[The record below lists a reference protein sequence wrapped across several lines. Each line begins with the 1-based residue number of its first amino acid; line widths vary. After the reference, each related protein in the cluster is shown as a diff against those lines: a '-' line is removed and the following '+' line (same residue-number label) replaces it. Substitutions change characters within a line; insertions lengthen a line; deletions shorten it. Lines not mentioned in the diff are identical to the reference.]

1 MQKPTTSSNDDFSF
15 DFGGSE
21 EFFPLDLSGND
32 KDVKPKGVK
41 GYFKNVAKSVAH
53 LGGKVAKDLY
63 PEAFNFKDQFFEGS
77 TDGEK
82 VNINAT
88 LRNIK
93 SEVKK
98 YGKVGV
104 DVLKEVKSDVKRGLL
119 TGDFTEDPN
128 AGLDAFFGSDG
139 DMGFDFGSGFDDS
152 DFGST
157 ESDIKDSSG
166 STKKSKL
173 STQEAVVRSN
183 YASAKANLSIGQKQV
198 EATLGAAQS
207 QIRHENLLFSQ
218 QMDIFQEQHRQKMA
232 VMRNI
237 AINLTKVVKQNNLSN
252 RAQMEFSA
260 KSLAFSQDLAAMV
273 KEIRS
278 AQWKLVTPK
287 KIEGVQQT
295 EFQKLMN
302 GGFNLKYMKQ
312 AGNNLVR
319 SGGLGMLLDMK
330 EQLDMAMGMGDM
342 MGGPGA
348 MVKMMLGDTIRQSAL
363 NRILSGNT
371 KNKLADFNLKMEGLP
386 GAINRKLGDL
396 ANMDPS
402 RMEDWFDKSGF
413 GKVISK
419 LPGGGK
425 LANLIKNQGFDFI
438 KDKANLIH
446 KEDST
451 VSATGRYRMGDP
463 NAVHPFDNK
472 AHKALTEVIPGFLSK
487 IEAGINHHDELYF
500 DYGTDTEAEGFRTK
514 KSMVLRYKEDQQA
527 AYENLE
533 GVREVRDLVNTH
545 SKKNGIDLSNEDADI
560 IIKNILKSGT
570 TLGELRKSA
579 ESGNVSRL
587 LDGLP
592 VTEDEKEKYAKTI
605 ASALKDLDD
614 PDKRT
619 GDENKFVKFTQSM
632 DKYQAALSGANLA
645 NEDRF
650 SLYGSSAAFA
660 EAVGNDQVDRD
671 IKNNKAKLKK
681 IQEKFKTETNPRK
694 KENYKRQIENLTQ
707 VIRDLERSKAGRV
720 GMVNS
725 NISNFSI
732 NTEGH
737 EGLEDY
743 AIKDLD
749 DDSTHGFVK
758 NIYNLLLE
766 GIDVYTHAGESEE
779 HKKQI
784 ASRKSSLRNNFSK
797 GVTEAKV
804 TANEAAGYEEFD
816 IETYYNDLNEPD
828 ESSRTSDEYYART
841 NKMRLYQKTGEDYI
855 PIPDSAPLDRNQT
868 YYYKRADM
876 NAIMSVKRRQET
888 KRNNVMNDPSRG
900 FFGKVT
906 SKIKKIPV
914 LNKIVPDLSK
924 LGGGF
929 DSVVNTITGAAS
941 AAVGSTF
948 YGEEYANGN
957 EDLNKI
963 KTKATEAKNFAK
975 DKYDEAKAKA
985 SEIKTK
991 VTESKIYNDVKDQ
1004 GVKAKD
1010 FIKKKSKTVFDSR
1023 IAGIKIG
1030 KMTVAQHIESIQ
1042 SKELIVKL
1050 EKANGTRAKI
1060 AVLREFGT
1068 EKTRGLAEAL
1078 ENELKKPGREIL
1090 DDAKSGLTKGAILA
1104 GTTITGAESAAFTG
1118 GKSIFDKVK
1127 SKIIGQRSSDV
1138 VSDEL
1143 MSEKMSTS
1151 YNAKKEDK
1159 KDKVRGDSA
1168 EEQKEMAKE
1177 REQEKREVERNEF
1190 LGTIAA
1196 FFKKADKEGLD
1207 LSRKTLEEQ
1216 KDNFTEAAANGSAE
1230 STGFFGK
1237 LLGPILEKIPG
1248 GEKITSALKFTA
1260 GGGATAIAKKGLG
1273 KVGKNLLK
1281 GDVRGAKNTMKATGK
1296 VLKKGFKLP
1305 KLPKLPGFGKSASKA
1320 AASVAKGGA
1329 KVTKGGKMLGLVK
1342 KVVKAPGNALKGYSN
1357 AMKGGTK
1364 ALATA
1369 TQGITKA
1376 GGVISGALKKLL
1388 TAGPIGKKLSQ
1399 SGAGKLIGWITK
1411 GIAKAG
1417 AKVATKVTSFVA
1429 SASSVVGLA
1438 IPISLAVKDFI
1449 SGMKNCK
1456 DILKVGKGI
1465 EVKFGMRLACGLAQA
1480 LDGFLMG
1487 IPGIIASFFGYDTL
1501 FNAIYDL
1508 IGSSEE
1514 KAALERYKIYNTKR
1528 AQVLGIKDQVKLSLW
1543 ENHDNGFDNTMRGI
1557 GYYLTFGLMDNND
1570 EKDAKTL
1577 GFKTPAIYKYWK
1589 KHRYEPIMAL
1599 YDDIA
1604 NKYGGKKAVEAANDE
1619 KVKTEENEEFA
1630 DKEDENNQKIAEA
1643 IDNQN
1648 KFRKEFLQA
1657 AINKV
1662 KELKIAWLTTECT
1675 EELFEKMTGKSAE
1688 YSNDFQ
1694 KAGKFVKDKFKKA
1707 GGAIADGAKKA
1718 WNKTTSMFGGVKK
1731 AAKAISSKAR
1741 IAKDWLV
1748 KNVGKGLKS
1757 YFGMYKK
1764 AGKAVVKGVKTA
1776 SSYVFNKSKDFAEKV
1791 KKFTGVLTGKLKEI
1805 LNKMFDL
1812 YNYSENTKKVMTN
1825 ASDTIGNFFAKFT
1838 QKDSGITARS
1848 IEGSTDSEIETPELG
1863 GDPAGE
1869 SAARIG
1875 GNDKIKDAIRTKS
1888 ESMGNEKNGKNGSF
1902 GKNKGSN
1909 TSSSK
1914 SSRNGSTFKGE
1925 SAAAEFVTKFSEEMT
1940 EKLSILDKMHEEQMR
1955 HDSVSE
1961 EFFVACLKMMSQIAK
1976 NTKNSS
1982 MSSQIDQMV
1991 QMASR

>member
-21 EFFPLDLSGND
+21 ELFPLDLSGND

-173 STQEAVVRSN
+173 STQEAVIRSN

-319 SGGLGMLLDMK
+319 SGGLGMLLDAK
-330 EQLDMAMGMGDM
+330 EQLDMAMGMGDI
-342 MGGPGA
+342 MGGPTA
-348 MVKMMLGDTIRQSAL
+348 MVKMMLGDTVRQGIL

-386 GAINRKLGDL
+386 GAINHKLGDL

-402 RMEDWFDKSGF
+402 RMEDWFNKSGF
-413 GKVISK
+413 GKLLNKI
-419 LPGGGK
+419 PGGK
-425 LANLIKNQGFDFI
+425 NLSDLIKNQGFDFI

-446 KEDST
+446 KDDST
-451 VSATGRYRMGDP
+451 VSSTGRYRMGDP

-487 IEAGINHHDELYF
+487 MEAGINHHDELYY

-545 SKKNGIDLSNEDADI
+545 SKKNGIDLSNEDTDT

-579 ESGNVSRL
+579 ESGNVSKL

-614 PDKRT
+614 PNKRT

-707 VIRDLERSKAGRV
+707 VIRDLERSKAGRA

-784 ASRKSSLRNNFSK
+784 ASRKSSLRNNFNK
-797 GVTEAKV
+797 GLTEAKV

-816 IETYYNDLNEPD
+816 IERYYDDLNETD
-828 ESSRTSDEYYART
+828 ESLRTSDEYYARS

-876 NAIMSVKRRQET
+876 NAIMAVKRRQET
-888 KRNNVMNDPSRG
+888 KRNNVMNDPSKG
-900 FFGKVT
+900 FFGKIT
-906 SKIKKIPV
+906 SKIKKIPI
-914 LNKIVPDLSK
+914 LNKIIPDLSK
-924 LGGGF
+924 YGGGF
-929 DSVVNTITGAAS
+929 DSVINTITGAAS

-948 YGEEYANGN
+948 YGEEYADGN

-963 KTKATEAKNFAK
+963 KTKANEAKDFAK
-975 DKYDEAKAKA
+975 GKA
-985 SEIKTK
+985 SELKTK

-1004 GVKAKD
+1004 GVKAKE

-1023 IAGIKIG
+1023 IAGLKIG

-1068 EKTRGLAEAL
+1068 EKSRGLAEAL

-1090 DDAKSGLTKGAILA
+1090 DDAKSGLTKGATLA
-1104 GTTITGAESAAFTG
+1104 GTTIVGAASAAFTG
-1118 GKSIFDKVK
+1118 GKTIFDKVK
-1127 SKIIGQRSSDV
+1127 SKIIGQKSSDGT
-1138 VSDEL
+1138 SDES

-1151 YNAKKEDK
+1151 YNAKK
-1159 KDKVRGDSA
+1159 DKVHGDSA

-1177 REQEKREVERNEF
+1177 REQEKREIERNGF

-1196 FFKKADKEGLD
+1196 FFKKADKDGID
-1207 LSRKTLEEQ
+1207 LSKDTLEEQ
-1216 KDNFTEAAANGSAE
+1216 KENFEDASANGTSKT
-1230 STGFFGK
+1230 TGFFTK
-1237 LLGPILEKIPG
+1237 LLKPILEKIPG
-1248 GEKITSALKFTA
+1248 GDKIAKAVEYTV
-1260 GGGATAIAKKGLG
+1260 GGGAIHIGKQGLKRAG
-1273 KVGKNLLK
+1273 KHLLK
-1281 GDVRGAKNTMKATGK
+1281 GDIKGAKRSLRATK
-1296 VLKKGFKLP
+1296 TVLKNGFKLP
-1305 KLPKLPGFGKSASKA
+1305 KFGKSATKA
-1320 AASVAKGGA
+1320 AGNIAKGGA
-1329 KVTKGGKMLGLVK
+1329 KVGKGGKILGLAK
-1342 KVVKAPGNALKGYSN
+1342 KVVKAPGNALNGYSN
-1357 AMKGGTK
+1357 LMKNGTQ
-1364 ALATA
+1364 AVANATKGL
-1369 TQGITKA
+1369 TNA
-1376 GGVISGALKKLL
+1376 GGVISGALKRLL
-1388 TAGPIGKKLSQ
+1388 TSGPIGKKLSQ
-1399 SGAGKLIGWITK
+1399 SGAGKIIGWITK

-1417 AKVATKVTSFVA
+1417 AKVATKVTAFVA

-1438 IPISLAVKDFI
+1438 VPIGLAVKDFI

-1508 IGSSEE
+1508 VGSSEE

-1528 AQVLGIKDQVKLSLW
+1528 AQVLGIKDQTKLSLW
-1543 ENHDNGFDNTMRGI
+1543 ENHNNGFDNTMRSI
-1557 GYYLTFGLMDNND
+1557 GHYLTLGLMDNND

-1619 KVKTEENEEFA
+1619 KVNIQENENGEELA
-1630 DKEDENNQKIAEA
+1630 VEEDENNQKIAEA
-1643 IDNQN
+1643 IENQN

-1662 KELKIAWLTTECT
+1662 KELKIAWLTSECS
-1675 EELFEKMTGKSAE
+1675 EELFEKMSGESAE
-1688 YSNDFQ
+1688 YSNNFQ
-1694 KAGKFVKDKFKKA
+1694 KAGKFVKDKLKKA
-1707 GGAIADGAKKA
+1707 GSSIAGGTKKA
-1718 WNKTTSMFGGVKK
+1718 WSKITSMFGGGAKK
-1731 AAKAISSKAR
+1731 AAKAISAKAR
-1741 IAKDWLV
+1741 VAKDWLV
-1748 KNVGKGLKS
+1748 KNVGGGIRNS
-1757 YFGMYKK
+1757 FGFFKKK
-1764 AGKAVVKGVKTA
+1764 AKGVFKGVKNAT
-1776 SSYVFNKSKDFAEKV
+1776 SHVFNKSKDFVEKV
-1791 KKFTGVLTGKLKEI
+1791 KKFAGTLTGKLKEI
-1805 LNKMFDL
+1805 LNKMFDF

-1825 ASDTIGNFFAKFT
+1825 ASDIIGNFFAKFT

-1848 IEGSTDSEIETPELG
+1848 VEGSTDSEIETPELG

-1869 SAARIG
+1869 SAARI

-1909 TSSSK
+1909 TSSSR

-1961 EFFVACLKMMSQIAK
+1961 EFFVACLKMMGQIAK

>member
-21 EFFPLDLSGND
+21 ELFPLDLSGND

-278 AQWKLVTPK
+278 AQWKLVIPK

-319 SGGLGMLLDMK
+319 SGGLGMLLDAK

-402 RMEDWFDKSGF
+402 RMEDWFDNSGF

-446 KEDST
+446 KDDST

-487 IEAGINHHDELYF
+487 MEAGINHHDELYY

-545 SKKNGIDLSNEDADI
+545 SKKNGIDLSNEDTDT

-579 ESGNVSRL
+579 ESGNVYRL

-605 ASALKDLDD
+605 ASTLKDLDD

-707 VIRDLERSKAGRV
+707 VIRDLERSKAGRA

-784 ASRKSSLRNNFSK
+784 ASRKSSLRSNFSK
-797 GVTEAKV
+797 GVTKAKV

-876 NAIMSVKRRQET
+876 SAIMAVKRRQET
-888 KRNNVMNDPSRG
+888 KRNNVINNPSKG
-900 FFGKVT
+900 FFGEIT
-906 SKIKKIPV
+906 NKIKKIPI
-914 LNKIVPDLSK
+914 LNKIIPDLSK
-924 LGGGF
+924 YGNSF
-929 DSVVNTITGAAS
+929 DSVVNTLTGVAS

-963 KTKATEAKNFAK
+963 KTSVNEAKDFAK
-975 DKYDEAKAKA
+975 GKA
-985 SEIKTK
+985 SELKTK

-1004 GVKAKD
+1004 GVKAKE

-1023 IAGIKIG
+1023 IAGLKIG

-1068 EKTRGLAEAL
+1068 EKSRGLAEAL

-1090 DDAKSGLTKGAILA
+1090 DDAKSGLTKGATIA
-1104 GTTITGAESAAFTG
+1104 GTAITGAASAAFTG

-1138 VSDEL
+1138 TSNEL
-1143 MSEKMSTS
+1143 MFEKMFTS
-1151 YNAKKEDK
+1151 YNAKKEYK

-1168 EEQKEMAKE
+1168 EEQKEMTKE
-1177 REQEKREVERNEF
+1177 REQEKREVERNGF

-1207 LSRKTLEEQ
+1207 LSKKTLEEQ

-1248 GEKITSALKFTA
+1248 GKKIASALKFTA
-1260 GGGATAIAKKGLG
+1260 GGGAVTIAKKGL
-1273 KVGKNLLK
+1273 
-1281 GDVRGAKNTMKATGK
+1281 GK

-1305 KLPKLPGFGKSASKA
+1305 KLPKLLGFDKSASKA

-1342 KVVKAPGNALKGYSN
+1342 KVVKAPGKLLKDYSN
-1357 AMKGGTK
+1357 VMKGGTK
-1364 ALATA
+1364 AVAVA
-1369 TQGITKA
+1369 TQGVTKA
-1376 GGVISGALKKLL
+1376 GGVIANALKKLL
-1388 TAGPIGKKLSQ
+1388 SSGPIGKKLSQ
-1399 SGAGKLIGWITK
+1399 SGAGKIIGWITK
-1411 GIAKAG
+1411 GIAKTG
-1417 AKVATKVTSFVA
+1417 AKVATKVTTFVA

-1508 IGSSEE
+1508 VGSSEE

-1543 ENHDNGFDNTMRGI
+1543 ENHDNRFDNTMRSI
-1557 GYYLTFGLMDNND
+1557 GHYLTLGLMDNND

-1599 YDDIA
+1599 YDEIA
-1604 NKYGGKKAVEAANDE
+1604 DKYGGKKAVEAANDE
-1619 KVKTEENEEFA
+1619 KVNIQENENGEELA
-1630 DKEDENNQKIAEA
+1630 VEEDENNQKIAEA
-1643 IDNQN
+1643 IENQN

-1662 KELKIAWLTTECT
+1662 KELKVAWLTSECS
-1675 EELFEKMTGKSAE
+1675 EELFEKMSGESSSYK
-1688 YSNDFQ
+1688 NDFQ
-1694 KAGKFVKDKFKKA
+1694 KAGKFVKDKLKKA
-1707 GGAIADGAKKA
+1707 GGAIAGGAKKA
-1718 WNKTTSMFGGVKK
+1718 WGKITSMFGGGAKK
-1731 AAKAISSKAR
+1731 AAKVISAKAR
-1741 IAKDWLV
+1741 VAKDWLV
-1748 KNVGKGLKS
+1748 KNVGGGIRNS
-1757 YFGMYKK
+1757 FGFFKKK
-1764 AGKAVVKGVKTA
+1764 AKGVFKGVKNAT
-1776 SSYVFNKSKDFAEKV
+1776 SHVFNKSKDFVEKV
-1791 KKFTGVLTGKLKEI
+1791 KKFAGTLTGKLKEI
-1805 LNKMFDL
+1805 LNKMFDF

-1825 ASDTIGNFFAKFT
+1825 ASDIIGNFFSKFT
-1838 QKDSGITARS
+1838 QKDSGITVRS
-1848 IEGSTDSEIETPELG
+1848 VEGSTDSEIETPELG

-1869 SAARIG
+1869 SAARI

-1909 TSSSK
+1909 TSSSR

-1961 EFFVACLKMMSQIAK
+1961 EFFVACLKMMGQIAK

>member
-1 MQKPTTSSNDDFSF
+1 MKKPTTSSNDDFSF

-21 EFFPLDLSGND
+21 ELFPLDLSSND

-93 SEVKK
+93 NEVKK
-98 YGKVGV
+98 YSKVGV

-319 SGGLGMLLDMK
+319 SGGLGMLLDAK
-330 EQLDMAMGMGDM
+330 EQLDMVMGMGDM

-348 MVKMMLGDTIRQSAL
+348 MVKMMLGDTVRQGIL

-402 RMEDWFDKSGF
+402 RMEDWFDNSGF

-446 KEDST
+446 KDDST
-451 VSATGRYRMGDP
+451 VSSTGRYRMGDP

-487 IEAGINHHDELYF
+487 MEAGINHHDELYY

-545 SKKNGIDLSNEDADI
+545 SKKNGIDLSNEDTDT

-707 VIRDLERSKAGRV
+707 VIRDLERSKAGRA

-784 ASRKSSLRNNFSK
+784 ASRKSSLRSNFSK
-797 GVTEAKV
+797 GVTKAKV

-876 NAIMSVKRRQET
+876 SAIMAVKRRQET
-888 KRNNVMNDPSRG
+888 KRNNVINNPSKG

-924 LGGGF
+924 LGDSF
-929 DSVVNTITGAAS
+929 DSVVNTLTGAAS

-963 KTKATEAKNFAK
+963 KTSVNEAKDFAK
-975 DKYDEAKAKA
+975 GKA
-985 SEIKTK
+985 SELKTK

-1004 GVKAKD
+1004 GVKAKE

-1023 IAGIKIG
+1023 IAGLKIG

-1068 EKTRGLAEAL
+1068 EKSRGLAEAL

-1090 DDAKSGLTKGAILA
+1090 DDAKSGLTKGATLA
-1104 GTTITGAESAAFTG
+1104 GTTIVGAANAAFTG

-1127 SKIIGQRSSDV
+1127 SKIIGQKSSDGT
-1138 VSDEL
+1138 SDES

-1151 YNAKKEDK
+1151 YNAKKDK
-1159 KDKVRGDSA
+1159 IRGDSA

-1177 REQEKREVERNEF
+1177 REQEKREIERNGF

-1196 FFKKADKEGLD
+1196 FFKKADKDGID
-1207 LSRKTLEEQ
+1207 LSKDTLEEQ

-1237 LLGPILEKIPG
+1237 LLGPILDKIPG
-1248 GEKITSALKFTA
+1248 GKKIASALKFTA
-1260 GGGATAIAKKGLG
+1260 GGGAVGIAKKGLG

-1281 GDVRGAKNTMKATGK
+1281 GDVKGAKNAMKATGK

-1417 AKVATKVTSFVA
+1417 AKVAIKVTSFVA

-1528 AQVLGIKDQVKLSLW
+1528 AQVLGIKDQTKLSLW
-1543 ENHDNGFDNTMRGI
+1543 ENHDNGFDNTMRSI
-1557 GYYLTFGLMDNND
+1557 GHYLTLGLMDNND

-1589 KHRYEPIMAL
+1589 EHRYEPIMAL

-1604 NKYGGKKAVEAANDE
+1604 NKYGGRKAVEAANDE
-1619 KVKTEENEEFA
+1619 KVKTKENEMGEEVA
-1630 DKEDENNQKIAEA
+1630 VEEDENNQKIAEA
-1643 IDNQN
+1643 VDNQN

-1675 EELFEKMTGKSAE
+1675 KELFEKMTSKSAE

-1694 KAGKFVKDKFKKA
+1694 KAGKFVKDKLKKA
-1707 GGAIADGAKKA
+1707 GGAIAGGAKKA
-1718 WNKTTSMFGGVKK
+1718 WNKTTSMFGGGAKK
-1731 AAKAISSKAR
+1731 AAKAISAKAR
-1741 IAKDWLV
+1741 VAKEWLV
-1748 KNVGKGLKS
+1748 KNVGGGIRNT
-1757 YFGMYKK
+1757 FGFFKKK
-1764 AGKAVVKGVKTA
+1764 AKGVFKGVKNAA
-1776 SSYVFNKSKDFAEKV
+1776 SYTFNKSKDFVEKV
-1791 KKFTGVLTGKLKEI
+1791 KKFAGTLTGKLKEI
-1805 LNKMFDL
+1805 LNKMFDF

-1838 QKDSGITARS
+1838 QKDSGITVRS
-1848 IEGSTDSEIETPELG
+1848 VEGSTDNEIETPELG

-1875 GNDKIKDAIRTKS
+1875 NDKIKDVIKTKS

-1909 TSSSK
+1909 TSSSI

-1982 MSSQIDQMV
+1982 ISSQIDQMV

>member
-1 MQKPTTSSNDDFSF
+1 MKRPTTSSDDDFSF

-21 EFFPLDLSGND
+21 ELFPLDFSGND
-32 KDVKPKGVK
+32 KENKPKGVK

-98 YGKVGV
+98 YSKVGV

-128 AGLDAFFGSDG
+128 AGLEAFFGSDG

-183 YASAKANLSIGQKQV
+183 YASAKANFSIGQKQV

-287 KIEGVQQT
+287 KIEGVNQT
-295 EFQKLMN
+295 DFQKLVN
-302 GGFNLKYMKQ
+302 GGFNLKYIKNS
-312 AGNNLVR
+312 GNNMIR
-319 SGGLGMLLDMK
+319 SGGLGMLFDMK
-330 EQLDMAMGMGDM
+330 EGIDMAMGMGDI
-342 MGGPGA
+342 MGGPTA
-348 MVKMMLGDTIRQSAL
+348 MVKMMLGDTVRQGIL

-396 ANMDPS
+396 TNMDPS

-413 GKVISK
+413 GKLLNKI
-419 LPGGGK
+419 PGGNK
-425 LANLIKNQGFDFI
+425 LSNLIKNQGFDFI

-446 KEDST
+446 KDDST
-451 VSATGRYRMGDP
+451 VSSTGRYRMGDP

-487 IEAGINHHDELYF
+487 MEAGINHHDELYY

-533 GVREVRDLVNTH
+533 GVREVRDLVNAH
-545 SKKNGIDLSNEDADI
+545 SKNNGINLSNEDTDT

-570 TLGELRKSA
+570 TLGELRKST

-707 VIRDLERSKAGRV
+707 VIRDLERSKAGRA

-784 ASRKSSLRNNFSK
+784 ASRKSSLRNNYSK

-816 IETYYNDLNEPD
+816 IERYYDDLNETD
-828 ESSRTSDEYYART
+828 ESRRTSDEYYART

-876 NAIMSVKRRQET
+876 NAIMAVKRRQET
-888 KRNNVMNDPSRG
+888 KRNNIMNDPSKG
-900 FFGKVT
+900 FFGKIT
-906 SKIKKIPV
+906 NKIKKIPI
-914 LNKIVPDLSK
+914 LNKIIPDLSK
-924 LGGGF
+924 YGNGF
-929 DSVVNTITGAAS
+929 DSVINTLTGAAS

-963 KTKATEAKNFAK
+963 KTSVNEAKDFAK
-975 DKYDEAKAKA
+975 GKA
-985 SEIKTK
+985 SELKTK
-991 VTESKIYNDVKDQ
+991 VTESKIYNDIKDQ
-1004 GVKAKD
+1004 GVKAKE

-1023 IAGIKIG
+1023 IAGLKIG

-1068 EKTRGLAEAL
+1068 EKSRGLAEAL

-1090 DDAKSGLTKGAILA
+1090 DDAKSGLTKGATLA
-1104 GTTITGAESAAFTG
+1104 GTTIVGAASAAFTG
-1118 GKSIFDKVK
+1118 GKSIFDKVN
-1127 SKIIGQRSSDV
+1127 SKIIGQKSSNGTY
-1138 VSDEL
+1138 DES

-1151 YNAKKEDK
+1151 YNAKKDK
-1159 KDKVRGDSA
+1159 IRGDSS

-1177 REQEKREVERNEF
+1177 REQEKREIERNGF

-1196 FFKKADKEGLD
+1196 FFKKADKDGID
-1207 LSRKTLEEQ
+1207 LSKDTLEEQ
-1216 KDNFTEAAANGSAE
+1216 KENFEDASANGTSKT
-1230 STGFFGK
+1230 TGFFTK
-1237 LLGPILEKIPG
+1237 LLKPILEKVPG
-1248 GEKITSALKFTA
+1248 GDKITSALKFTA
-1260 GGGATAIAKKGLG
+1260 GGGAVGMTKKGLG

-1281 GDVRGAKNTMKATGK
+1281 GDVKGAKNTLKATGK
-1296 VLKKGFKLP
+1296 TLKKGFKLP
-1305 KLPKLPGFGKSASKA
+1305 GLGKSASKA
-1320 AASVAKGGA
+1320 TANVAKGGA
-1329 KVTKGGKMLGLVK
+1329 KVAKGGKMLGLAK
-1342 KVVKAPGNALKGYSN
+1342 KAVKAPGKLLKGYSN
-1357 AMKGGTK
+1357 VMKGATK
-1364 ALATA
+1364 GVAAA
-1369 TQGITKA
+1369 TQGVTKA
-1376 GGVISGALKKLL
+1376 SGVIGGALKKLL
-1388 TAGPIGKKLSQ
+1388 TSGPIGKKLSQ

-1411 GIAKAG
+1411 GIVKAG
-1417 AKVATKVTSFVA
+1417 AKVATKVTTFVA

-1438 IPISLAVKDFI
+1438 VPITLAVKDFI

-1480 LDGFLMG
+1480 LDGFLIG
-1487 IPGIIASFFGYDTL
+1487 IPSIIASFFGYDTL

-1508 IGSSEE
+1508 VGSREE

-1543 ENHDNGFDNTMRGI
+1543 ENHNNGFDNTMRSI
-1557 GYYLTFGLMDNND
+1557 GHYLTLGLMDNND

-1619 KVKTEENEEFA
+1619 KVNIQENENGEEVA
-1630 DKEDENNQKIAEA
+1630 VEEDENNQKIAEA
-1643 IDNQN
+1643 IENQN

-1662 KELKIAWLTTECT
+1662 KELKVAWLTSECS
-1675 EELFEKMTGKSAE
+1675 EELFKKMSGESAE
-1688 YSNDFQ
+1688 YSNNFQ
-1694 KAGKFVKDKFKKA
+1694 KAGKAVKDKLKKA

-1718 WNKTTSMFGGVKK
+1718 WNNVTSMFGGGVKK

-1741 IAKDWLV
+1741 VAKDWLV
-1748 KNVGKGLKS
+1748 KNVGGGLKS

-1764 AGKAVVKGVKTA
+1764 AGKAVVKGVKNTA
-1776 SSYVFNKSKDFAEKV
+1776 SYVFSKSKDFTEKV
-1791 KKFTGVLTGKLKEI
+1791 KKFAGSLTGKLKEI

-1825 ASDTIGNFFAKFT
+1825 ASDTIGKFFAKFT
-1838 QKDSGITARS
+1838 QTDSGITVRS
-1848 IEGSTDSEIETPELG
+1848 VNGITDSELETPELG

-1875 GNDKIKDAIRTKS
+1875 NDKIKDAIKTKS
-1888 ESMGNEKNGKNGSF
+1888 ESIGNEKNGKNGSF
-1902 GKNKGSN
+1902 GKNKGIN
-1909 TSSSK
+1909 YTSSSR

-1961 EFFVACLKMMSQIAK
+1961 EFFVACLKMMSQIAN

-1991 QMASR
+1991 QMVSK

>member
-1 MQKPTTSSNDDFSF
+1 MKRPTTSSDDDFSF

-21 EFFPLDLSGND
+21 ELFPLDFSGND
-32 KDVKPKGVK
+32 KENKPKGVK
-41 GYFKNVAKSVAH
+41 GYFKNIAKSVAH

-98 YGKVGV
+98 YSKVGV

-128 AGLDAFFGSDG
+128 AGLEAFFGLDG
-139 DMGFDFGSGFDDS
+139 DMGFDFGGGFDNS

-183 YASAKANLSIGQKQV
+183 YASAKANFSIGQKQV

-287 KIEGVQQT
+287 NIEGVNQT
-295 EFQKLMN
+295 NFQKLVN
-302 GGFNLKYMKQ
+302 GGFNLKYIKN
-312 AGNNLVR
+312 AG
-319 SGGLGMLLDMK
+319 SDMIKTGGLGMLFDMK
-330 EQLDMAMGMGDM
+330 EGIDMAMGMGDI
-342 MGGPGA
+342 MGGPSA
-348 MVKMMLGDTIRQSAL
+348 MAKMMLGDTIRQGIL
-363 NRILSGNT
+363 NHILSGNT

-396 ANMDPS
+396 ANMDPY
-402 RMEDWFDKSGF
+402 RMGELFDKSGF
-413 GKVISK
+413 GKLLNKI
-419 LPGGGK
+419 PGGNK
-425 LANLIKNQGFDFI
+425 LSNLIKNEGFDFI

-446 KEDST
+446 KDDST
-451 VSATGRYRMGDP
+451 VSSTGRYRMGDP

-487 IEAGINHHDELYF
+487 MEAGINHHDELYY

-545 SKKNGIDLSNEDADI
+545 SKKNGIDLSNENTDT

-707 VIRDLERSKAGRV
+707 VIRDLERSKAGHI

-797 GVTEAKV
+797 GLTESKI

-816 IETYYNDLNEPD
+816 IERYYDDLNESD
-828 ESSRTSDEYYART
+828 ESRRTSDEYYARA

-876 NAIMSVKRRQET
+876 NAIMAVKRRQET
-888 KRNNVMNDPSRG
+888 KRNNVMNDPSKG
-900 FFGKVT
+900 FFGKIT
-906 SKIKKIPV
+906 NKIKKIPI
-914 LNKIVPDLSK
+914 LNKIIPDLSK
-924 LGGGF
+924 YGGGF
-929 DSVVNTITGAAS
+929 DGIINTLTGAAS

-963 KTKATEAKNFAK
+963 KTKATEAKDFAK
-975 DKYDEAKAKA
+975 GKA
-985 SEIKTK
+985 SELKTK

-1004 GVKAKD
+1004 GVKAKE
-1010 FIKKKSKTVFDSR
+1010 FIKKKSKSVFDSR
-1023 IAGIKIG
+1023 IAGLKIG

-1042 SKELIVKL
+1042 SKDLIVKL

-1068 EKTRGLAEAL
+1068 EKSRGLAEAL

-1090 DDAKSGLTKGAILA
+1090 DDAKSGLTKGATLA
-1104 GTTITGAESAAFTG
+1104 GTTITGAASAAFTG

-1127 SKIIGQRSSDV
+1127 SKIIGQKSFDGT
-1138 VSDEL
+1138 SDES
-1143 MSEKMSTS
+1143 MSKKMSTS
-1151 YNAKKEDK
+1151 YNAKKDK
-1159 KDKVRGDSA
+1159 IRGDSA

-1177 REQEKREVERNEF
+1177 REQEKREIERNGF

-1196 FFKKADKEGLD
+1196 FFKKADKDGID
-1207 LSRKTLEEQ
+1207 LSKDTLEEQ
-1216 KDNFTEAAANGSAE
+1216 KENFEDASANGTSKT
-1230 STGFFGK
+1230 TGFFTK
-1237 LLGPILEKIPG
+1237 LLKPILEKIPG
-1248 GEKITSALKFTA
+1248 GNKIAKAVEYTV
-1260 GGGATAIAKKGLG
+1260 GGGAIHIGKQGLKRAG
-1273 KVGKNLLK
+1273 KHLLK
-1281 GDVRGAKNTMKATGK
+1281 GDIKGAKRSLRATK
-1296 VLKKGFKLP
+1296 TVLKNGFKLP
-1305 KLPKLPGFGKSASKA
+1305 KFGKSATKA
-1320 AASVAKGGA
+1320 AGNIAKGGA
-1329 KVTKGGKMLGLVK
+1329 KVSKGGKILNFAK
-1342 KVVKAPGNALKGYSN
+1342 RVVKAPGNALNGYSN
-1357 AMKGGTK
+1357 LMKNSTQ
-1364 ALATA
+1364 AVATA
-1369 TQGITKA
+1369 TKGLTNA

-1388 TAGPIGKKLSQ
+1388 TSGPIGKKLSQ
-1399 SGAGKLIGWITK
+1399 SGAARIISWITTH
-1411 GIAKAG
+1411 IAKF
-1417 AKVATKVTSFVA
+1417 ATKIAVRVTSLIA
-1429 SASSVVGLA
+1429 KISSVVGLA
-1438 IPISLAVKDFI
+1438 IPIAGAVAGFI
-1449 SGMKNCK
+1449 NGMKNCRS
-1456 DILKVGKGI
+1456 ILKIGKGYEI
-1465 EVKFGMRLACGLAQA
+1465 KFGMRLACGLAQA
-1480 LDGFLMG
+1480 LDGFLEG
-1487 IPGIIASFFGYDTL
+1487 IPGLIASLLGYDTL

-1508 IGSSEE
+1508 VGSREE

-1543 ENHDNGFDNTMRGI
+1543 ENHDNGFDNTMRSI
-1557 GYYLTFGLMDNND
+1557 GHYLTLGLMDNND

-1589 KHRYEPIMAL
+1589 KHRYEPIMVL

-1619 KVKTEENEEFA
+1619 KVNIQKNENGEEVAVE
-1630 DKEDENNQKIAEA
+1630 DDENNQKIAEA
-1643 IDNQN
+1643 IENQN

-1662 KELKIAWLTTECT
+1662 KELKVAWLTSECS
-1675 EELFEKMTGKSAE
+1675 EELFEKMSGESSSYK
-1688 YSNDFQ
+1688 NDFQ
-1694 KAGKFVKDKFKKA
+1694 KAGEK
-1707 GGAIADGAKKA
+1707 IADKTKKEGKKIADEAKKA
-1718 WNKTTSMFGGVKK
+1718 LGKTASMFGGGVKK
-1731 AAKAISSKAR
+1731 AAKAISAKAR
-1741 IAKDWLV
+1741 VAKDWLI
-1748 KNVGKGLKS
+1748 KNVGKGLKT

-1764 AGKAVVKGVKTA
+1764 AGKAGKAVVKGVKNA
-1776 SSYVFNKSKDFAEKV
+1776 ASYVFNKSKDFTEKV
-1791 KKFTGVLTGKLKEI
+1791 KKFAGTLTGKLKEI
-1805 LNKMFDL
+1805 LNKMFDF
-1812 YNYSENTKKVMTN
+1812 YEYSENTKKVMTN
-1825 ASDTIGNFFAKFT
+1825 ASDTISNFFAKFT

-1848 IEGSTDSEIETPELG
+1848 VEGSTDSEIETPELG

-1875 GNDKIKDAIRTKS
+1875 NDKIKDDIKTKS

-1909 TSSSK
+1909 STSSSR

-1961 EFFVACLKMMSQIAK
+1961 EFFVACLKMMGQIAK

>member
-21 EFFPLDLSGND
+21 ELFPLDLSGND

-319 SGGLGMLLDMK
+319 SGGLGMLLDAK

-402 RMEDWFDKSGF
+402 RMEDWFDNSGF
-413 GKVISK
+413 SKVISK

-446 KEDST
+446 KDDST
-451 VSATGRYRMGDP
+451 VSSTGRYRMGDP

-487 IEAGINHHDELYF
+487 MEAGINHHDELYF

-545 SKKNGIDLSNEDADI
+545 SKKNGIDLSNEDTDT

-579 ESGNVSRL
+579 ESGNVYRL

-605 ASALKDLDD
+605 AFALKDLDD

-694 KENYKRQIENLTQ
+694 KENYKRQIENITQ
-707 VIRDLERSKAGRV
+707 VIRDLERSKAGRA

-784 ASRKSSLRNNFSK
+784 ASRKSSLRSNFSK
-797 GVTEAKV
+797 GVTKAKV

-816 IETYYNDLNEPD
+816 IETYYNDLNESD

-876 NAIMSVKRRQET
+876 SAIMAVKRRQET
-888 KRNNVMNDPSRG
+888 KRNNVINNPYRGG

-914 LNKIVPDLSK
+914 LNKIVPDFSK
-924 LGGGF
+924 LGDSF
-929 DSVVNTITGAAS
+929 DSVVNTLTGVAS

-963 KTKATEAKNFAK
+963 KTSVNEAKDFAK
-975 DKYDEAKAKA
+975 GKA
-985 SEIKTK
+985 SELKTK

-1004 GVKAKD
+1004 GVKAKE

-1023 IAGIKIG
+1023 IAGLKIG

-1068 EKTRGLAEAL
+1068 EKSRGLAEAL

-1090 DDAKSGLTKGAILA
+1090 DDAKSGLTKGATIA
-1104 GTTITGAESAAFTG
+1104 GTAITGAAGAAFTG

-1127 SKIIGQRSSDV
+1127 SKIIGQKSSDGT
-1138 VSDEL
+1138 SDES

-1151 YNAKKEDK
+1151 YNAK

-1168 EEQKEMAKE
+1168 EEQKEMTKE
-1177 REQEKREVERNEF
+1177 REQEKREVERNGF

-1207 LSRKTLEEQ
+1207 LSKKTLEEQ

-1248 GEKITSALKFTA
+1248 GKKIASALKFTA
-1260 GGGATAIAKKGLG
+1260 GGGAVGIAKKGLG

-1281 GDVRGAKNTMKATGK
+1281 GDVKGAKNTLKATVK
-1296 VLKKGFKLP
+1296 TLKKGFKLP
-1305 KLPKLPGFGKSASKA
+1305 KFGKSASKA
-1320 AASVAKGGA
+1320 AANVAKGGA
-1329 KVTKGGKMLGLVK
+1329 KITKGGKMLGLVK
-1342 KVVKAPGNALKGYSN
+1342 KVAKAPGKLLKGYSN

-1364 ALATA
+1364 AVAVA
-1369 TQGITKA
+1369 TQGVTKA
-1376 GGVISGALKKLL
+1376 GGVIANALKKLL
-1388 TAGPIGKKLSQ
+1388 SSGPIGKKLSQ
-1399 SGAGKLIGWITK
+1399 SGAGKIIGWITK

-1417 AKVATKVTSFVA
+1417 VKVATKVTAFVA

-1438 IPISLAVKDFI
+1438 VPIGLAVKDFI

-1508 IGSSEE
+1508 VGSSEE

-1543 ENHDNGFDNTMRGI
+1543 ENHDNGFDNTMRSI
-1557 GYYLTFGLMDNND
+1557 GHYLTLGLMDNND

-1604 NKYGGKKAVEAANDE
+1604 NKYGGRKAVEALNDE
-1619 KVKTEENEEFA
+1619 KVKTEENEMDEEVA
-1630 DKEDENNQKIAEA
+1630 VEEDENNQKIAEA

-1675 EELFEKMTGKSAE
+1675 EALFEKMSGESAE
-1688 YSNDFQ
+1688 YSNNFQ
-1694 KAGKFVKDKFKKA
+1694 KTGKTVKDKLKKA
-1707 GGAIADGAKKA
+1707 GSSIASGAKKA
-1718 WNKTTSMFGGVKK
+1718 WGKITSMFGGGAKK
-1731 AAKAISSKAR
+1731 AAKAISAKAR
-1741 IAKDWLV
+1741 VAKDWLI
-1748 KNVGKGLKS
+1748 KNVGGGIRNS
-1757 YFGMYKK
+1757 FGFFKKK
-1764 AGKAVVKGVKTA
+1764 AKGVFKGVKNAT
-1776 SSYVFNKSKDFAEKV
+1776 SHVFNKSKDFVEKV
-1791 KKFTGVLTGKLKEI
+1791 KKFAGTLTGKLKEI
-1805 LNKMFDL
+1805 LNKMFDF

-1825 ASDTIGNFFAKFT
+1825 ASDIIGNFFAKFT

-1848 IEGSTDSEIETPELG
+1848 VEGSTDSEIETPELG

-1869 SAARIG
+1869 SAARI

-1909 TSSSK
+1909 TSSSR

-1961 EFFVACLKMMSQIAK
+1961 EFFVACLKMMGQIAK

>member
-21 EFFPLDLSGND
+21 ELFPLDLSGND

-63 PEAFNFKDQFFEGS
+63 PEAFNFKNQFFEGS

-173 STQEAVVRSN
+173 STQEAVIRSN

-260 KSLAFSQDLAAMV
+260 KSLAFSQDLAAMI

-287 KIEGVQQT
+287 KIEGVNQT
-295 EFQKLMN
+295 DFQKLMN
-302 GGFNLKYMKQ
+302 GGFNLKYMKN
-312 AGNNLVR
+312 AGNNMIR
-319 SGGLGMLLDMK
+319 SGGLGMLLDAK
-330 EQLDMAMGMGDM
+330 EQLDMAMGMGDI
-342 MGGPGA
+342 MGGPTA

-402 RMEDWFDKSGF
+402 RMEDWFNKSGF
-413 GKVISK
+413 GKLLNKI
-419 LPGGGK
+419 PGGK
-425 LANLIKNQGFDFI
+425 NLSDLIKNQGFDFI

-446 KEDST
+446 KDDST
-451 VSATGRYRMGDP
+451 VSSTGRYRMGDP

-487 IEAGINHHDELYF
+487 MEAGINHHDELYY

-545 SKKNGIDLSNEDADI
+545 SKNNGIDLSNEDTDT

-579 ESGNVSRL
+579 ESGNVSKL

-614 PDKRT
+614 PNKRT

-632 DKYQAALSGANLA
+632 DKYQAALSGANLV

-660 EAVGNDQVDRD
+660 EVVGNDQVDRD

-707 VIRDLERSKAGRV
+707 VIRDLERSKAGRA

-784 ASRKSSLRNNFSK
+784 ASRKSSLRSNFSK
-797 GVTEAKV
+797 GVTKAKV

-816 IETYYNDLNEPD
+816 IERYYDDLNESD
-828 ESSRTSDEYYART
+828 ESLRTSDEYYARS

-876 NAIMSVKRRQET
+876 SAIMAVKRRQET
-888 KRNNVMNDPSRG
+888 KRNNVINNPSKG
-900 FFGKVT
+900 FFGEIT
-906 SKIKKIPV
+906 NKIKKIPI
-914 LNKIVPDLSK
+914 LNKIIPDLSK
-924 LGGGF
+924 YSNGF
-929 DSVVNTITGAAS
+929 DSVINTLTGAAS

-963 KTKATEAKNFAK
+963 KTKANETKDFAK
-975 DKYDEAKAKA
+975 GKS

-1004 GVKAKD
+1004 GVKAKE

-1023 IAGIKIG
+1023 IAGLKIG

-1068 EKTRGLAEAL
+1068 EKSRGLAEAL

-1090 DDAKSGLTKGAILA
+1090 DDAKSGLTKG
-1104 GTTITGAESAAFTG
+1104 TTIVGAASAAFTG

-1127 SKIIGQRSSDV
+1127 SKIIGQKSSDGT
-1138 VSDEL
+1138 SDES

-1151 YNAKKEDK
+1151 YNAK

-1168 EEQKEMAKE
+1168 EEQKEMTKE
-1177 REQEKREVERNEF
+1177 REQEKREVERNGF

-1207 LSRKTLEEQ
+1207 LSKKTLEEQ

-1248 GEKITSALKFTA
+1248 GKKIASALKFTA
-1260 GGGATAIAKKGLG
+1260 GGGAVTIAKKGL
-1273 KVGKNLLK
+1273 
-1281 GDVRGAKNTMKATGK
+1281 GK

-1305 KLPKLPGFGKSASKA
+1305 KLPKLPGFDKSASKA

-1342 KVVKAPGNALKGYSN
+1342 KVVKAPGKLLKGYSN

-1364 ALATA
+1364 AVAVA
-1369 TQGITKA
+1369 TQGVTKA
-1376 GGVISGALKKLL
+1376 GGVIANALKKLL
-1388 TAGPIGKKLSQ
+1388 SSGPIGKKLSQ
-1399 SGAGKLIGWITK
+1399 SGAGKIIGWITK

-1417 AKVATKVTSFVA
+1417 AKVATKVTAFVA

-1438 IPISLAVKDFI
+1438 VPIGLAVKDFI

-1508 IGSSEE
+1508 VGSSEE

-1543 ENHDNGFDNTMRGI
+1543 ENHDNRFDNTMRSI
-1557 GYYLTFGLMDNND
+1557 GHYLTLSLMDNND

-1599 YDDIA
+1599 YDEIA
-1604 NKYGGKKAVEAANDE
+1604 DKYGGKKAVEAANDE
-1619 KVKTEENEEFA
+1619 KINIQENENGEELA
-1630 DKEDENNQKIAEA
+1630 VEEDENNQKIAEA
-1643 IDNQN
+1643 IENQN

-1675 EELFEKMTGKSAE
+1675 EALFEKMSGESAE
-1688 YSNDFQ
+1688 YSNNFQ
-1694 KAGKFVKDKFKKA
+1694 KTGKTVKDKLKKA
-1707 GGAIADGAKKA
+1707 GGAIAGGAKKA
-1718 WNKTTSMFGGVKK
+1718 WGKITSMFGGGAKK
-1731 AAKAISSKAR
+1731 AAKAISAKAR
-1741 IAKDWLV
+1741 VAKDWLV
-1748 KNVGKGLKS
+1748 KNVGGGIRNSFGFFKKKTKGV
-1757 YFGMYKK
+1757 F
-1764 AGKAVVKGVKTA
+1764 KGVKNAT
-1776 SSYVFNKSKDFAEKV
+1776 SHVFNKSKDFVEKV
-1791 KKFTGVLTGKLKEI
+1791 KKFAGTLTGKLKEI
-1805 LNKMFDL
+1805 LNKMFDF

-1825 ASDTIGNFFAKFT
+1825 ASDIIGNFFAKFT
-1838 QKDSGITARS
+1838 QKDSGITVRS
-1848 IEGSTDSEIETPELG
+1848 VEDSTDSEIETPELG

-1869 SAARIG
+1869 SAARI

-1909 TSSSK
+1909 TSSSR

-1961 EFFVACLKMMSQIAK
+1961 EFFVACLKMMGQIAK

-1991 QMASR
+1991 QMVSR

>member
-1 MQKPTTSSNDDFSF
+1 MKKPTTSSNDDFSF

-21 EFFPLDLSGND
+21 ELFPLDLSGND
-32 KDVKPKGVK
+32 KENKPKGVK

-152 DFGST
+152 DFGFT

-173 STQEAVVRSN
+173 STQEAVIRSN

-218 QMDIFQEQHRQKMA
+218 QMDIFQEQHRQKMV

-312 AGNNLVR
+312 AGNNMVR
-319 SGGLGMLLDMK
+319 SGGLGMLFDMK
-330 EQLDMAMGMGDM
+330 EGIDMAMGMGDI
-342 MGGPGA
+342 MGGPTA
-348 MVKMMLGDTIRQSAL
+348 MVKMMLGDTVRQGIL

-413 GKVISK
+413 GKLLNKI
-419 LPGGGK
+419 PGGNK
-425 LANLIKNQGFDFI
+425 LSNLIKKNQGFDFI

-446 KEDST
+446 KDDST
-451 VSATGRYRMGDP
+451 VSSTGRYRMGDP

-487 IEAGINHHDELYF
+487 MEAGINHHDELYY

-545 SKKNGIDLSNEDADI
+545 SKKNGIDLSNEDTDT

-587 LDGLP
+587 LDGLS

-707 VIRDLERSKAGRV
+707 VIRDLERSKAGHI

-784 ASRKSSLRNNFSK
+784 ASRKSSLRNNYSK

-816 IETYYNDLNEPD
+816 IERYYDDLNKTD

-876 NAIMSVKRRQET
+876 SAIMAVKRRQET
-888 KRNNVMNDPSRG
+888 KRNNVMNDPSKG
-900 FFGKVT
+900 FFGKIT
-906 SKIKKIPV
+906 NKIKKIPI
-914 LNKIVPDLSK
+914 LNKIIPDLSK
-924 LGGGF
+924 YGNGF
-929 DSVVNTITGAAS
+929 DSVISTLTGAAS

-963 KTKATEAKNFAK
+963 KTKTNEAKEFAK
-975 DKYDEAKAKA
+975 GKA

-1010 FIKKKSKTVFDSR
+1010 FIKKKSKTVFDTR
-1023 IAGIKIG
+1023 IAGLKIG

-1068 EKTRGLAEAL
+1068 EKAKGLAEAL

-1090 DDAKSGLTKGAILA
+1090 DDAKSGLTKGAKIA
-1104 GTTITGAESAAFTG
+1104 GAAITGAASAAFTG

-1127 SKIIGQRSSDV
+1127 SKIIGQRSSDIT
-1138 VSDEL
+1138 SDEL

-1159 KDKVRGDSA
+1159 KNKVRGDSA

-1177 REQEKREVERNEF
+1177 REQEKREIERNGF

-1207 LSRKTLEEQ
+1207 LSEKTLEEQ

-1230 STGFFGK
+1230 STSWLGDLIEFGIDHIGGKKIAKK
-1237 LLGPILEKIPG
+1237 L
-1248 GEKITSALKFTA
+1248 
-1260 GGGATAIAKKGLG
+1260 GGARALRRLGKKGLG
-1273 KVGKNLLK
+1273 RAGKRLLK
-1281 GDVRGAKNTMKATGK
+1281 GDIKGAKRSLRATKAVFK
-1296 VLKKGFKLP
+1296 NSLKRP
-1305 KLPKLPGFGKSASKA
+1305 KLGRSAGKAVVKSSMGRRLL
-1320 AASVAKGGA
+1320 GGA
-1329 KVTKGGKMLGLVK
+1329 KKI
-1342 KVVKAPGNALKGYSN
+1342 VKAPVSALKGYSN
-1357 AMKGGTK
+1357 VMKGATK
-1364 ALATA
+1364 GVAAA
-1369 TQGITKA
+1369 TQGVTKA
-1376 GGVISGALKKLL
+1376 GGVIANALKKLL
-1388 TAGPIGKKLSQ
+1388 SSGAIGKKLSQ
-1399 SGAGKLIGWITK
+1399 SGAGKIISWITK
-1411 GIAKAG
+1411 GIAKAAG
-1417 AKVATKVTSFVA
+1417 KVAAKVTTFVA

-1438 IPISLAVKDFI
+1438 VPIGLAVKDFV

-1465 EVKFGMRLACGLAQA
+1465 EIKFGMRLSCGLAQA

-1487 IPGIIASFFGYDTL
+1487 IPGILASFFGYDTL

-1508 IGSSEE
+1508 VGSREE

-1528 AQVLGIKDQVKLSLW
+1528 AQVLGIKDQTKLSLW
-1543 ENHDNGFDNTMRGI
+1543 ENHDNGFDNTMRSI
-1557 GYYLTFGLMDNND
+1557 GHYLTLGHMDNND

-1577 GFKTPAIYKYWK
+1577 GFKTPTIYKYWK

-1604 NKYGGKKAVEAANDE
+1604 NKYGGKKVVEAANDE
-1619 KVKTEENEEFA
+1619 KVKTEKNENGEEYA
-1630 DKEDENNQKIAEA
+1630 VEDDENNQKIAEA
-1643 IDNQN
+1643 IDKQN
-1648 KFRKEFLQA
+1648 EFRKEFLQA

-1662 KELKIAWLTTECT
+1662 KELKIAWLTSDCT
-1675 EELFEKMTGKSAE
+1675 EALFEKMSNE
-1688 YSNDFQ
+1688 SSQYSNNFQ
-1694 KAGKFVKDKFKKA
+1694 KAGKTIKDKLKKA
-1707 GGAIADGAKKA
+1707 GGAIAGGAKKA
-1718 WNKTTSMFGGVKK
+1718 WNKVTSMFGGGVKK
-1731 AAKAISSKAR
+1731 AAKAISHKAR
-1741 IAKDWLV
+1741 VAKDWLV
-1748 KNVGKGLKS
+1748 KNVGGGIRNA
-1757 YFGMYKK
+1757 FGFIKKK
-1764 AGKAVVKGVKTA
+1764 AKGIFKGVKNA
-1776 SSYVFNKSKDFAEKV
+1776 ASYVFNKSKDFVEKV
-1791 KKFTGVLTGKLKEI
+1791 KKFVGTLTGKLKEI
-1805 LNKMFDL
+1805 LNKMFDF

-1825 ASDTIGNFFAKFT
+1825 ASDIIGNFFAKFT

-1848 IEGSTDSEIETPELG
+1848 VEGSTDGEIETPELG

-1875 GNDKIKDAIRTKS
+1875 NDKIKDAIKTKS

-1909 TSSSK
+1909 TSSSR

-1961 EFFVACLKMMSQIAK
+1961 EFFVACLKMMGQIAK

>member
-21 EFFPLDLSGND
+21 ELFPLDLSGND

-93 SEVKK
+93 NEVKK
-98 YGKVGV
+98 YSKVGV

-295 EFQKLMN
+295 KFQKLMN

-330 EQLDMAMGMGDM
+330 EQLDMAMEMGDM

-348 MVKMMLGDTIRQSAL
+348 MVKMMLGDGIRQSII

-419 LPGGGK
+419 LPGGRKIGDF
-425 LANLIKNQGFDFI
+425 IKNQGFDFI

-446 KEDST
+446 KDDST

-472 AHKALTEVIPGFLSK
+472 AHKALTEAIPGFLSK

-545 SKKNGIDLSNEDADI
+545 SKKNGIELSNEDADT

-579 ESGNVSRL
+579 ESGNVYRL
-587 LDGLP
+587 LNGLP

-694 KENYKRQIENLTQ
+694 KENYKRQIENITQ
-707 VIRDLERSKAGRV
+707 VIRDLERSKSGRA

-784 ASRKSSLRNNFSK
+784 ASRKSSLRSNYSK

-876 NAIMSVKRRQET
+876 SAIMAVKRRQET
-888 KRNNVMNDPSRG
+888 KRNNILNNPSKG

-929 DSVVNTITGAAS
+929 DSVVNTLTGAAG
-941 AAVGSTF
+941 AAIGSTF

-963 KTKATEAKNFAK
+963 KTKAN
-975 DKYDEAKAKA
+975 EAKAKA
-985 SEIKTK
+985 SELKTK
-991 VTESKIYNDVKDQ
+991 VTESNIYNDVKDQ

-1090 DDAKSGLTKGAILA
+1090 DDAKSGLTKGA
-1104 GTTITGAESAAFTG
+1104 TIVGAAFTG

-1127 SKIIGQRSSDV
+1127 SKIIGKGSSDV
-1138 VSDEL
+1138 ASDEL

-1151 YNAKKEDK
+1151 YNAKRE
-1159 KDKVRGDSA
+1159 DKVRGDSA

-1177 REQEKREVERNEF
+1177 REQEKREVERNGF

-1196 FFKKADKEGLD
+1196 FFEKADKEGLD
-1207 LSRKTLEEQ
+1207 LSRNTLEEQ
-1216 KDNFTEAAANGSAE
+1216 KDNFTEAAVNGSVE

-1248 GEKITSALKFTA
+1248 GEKIASALKFTA
-1260 GGGATAIAKKGLG
+1260 AGGATAIAKKGLG

-1281 GDVRGAKNTMKATGK
+1281 GDVKGTKNAMKATGK
-1296 VLKKGFKLP
+1296 VLKKGFKI
-1305 KLPKLPGFGKSASKA
+1305 PGFGKSASKA
-1320 AASVAKGGA
+1320 AVSVAKGGA
-1329 KVTKGGKMLGLVK
+1329 KVTKGGKILGLVK
-1342 KVVKAPGNALKGYSN
+1342 KVVKTPGKLLKGYSN

-1364 ALATA
+1364 AVAVA
-1369 TQGITKA
+1369 TQGVTKA
-1376 GGVISGALKKLL
+1376 GGVIANALKKLL

-1438 IPISLAVKDFI
+1438 IPISLAIKDFI
-1449 SGMKNCK
+1449 FGMKNCK

-1528 AQVLGIKDQVKLSLW
+1528 AQVLGIKDQTKLSLW

-1557 GYYLTFGLMDNND
+1557 GHYLTLGLMDNND

-1577 GFKTPAIYKYWK
+1577 GFKTTAIYKYWK
-1589 KHRYEPIMAL
+1589 EHRYEPIMAL

-1604 NKYGGKKAVEAANDE
+1604 NKYGGRKAVEAANDE
-1619 KVKTEENEEFA
+1619 KVKTKENEMGEEVTVE
-1630 DKEDENNQKIAEA
+1630 EDENNQKIAEA

-1675 EELFEKMTGKSAE
+1675 KELFEKMTGKSAE

-1694 KAGKFVKDKFKKA
+1694 KAGKFVKDKLKKA
-1707 GGAIADGAKKA
+1707 GGAIAGGAKKA
-1718 WNKTTSMFGGVKK
+1718 WNKTTSMFGGGAKK
-1731 AAKAISSKAR
+1731 AAKAISAKAR
-1741 IAKDWLV
+1741 AAKDWLV
-1748 KNVGKGLKS
+1748 KNVGGGIRNT
-1757 YFGMYKK
+1757 FGFFKKK
-1764 AGKAVVKGVKTA
+1764 AKGVFKGVKNAA
-1776 SSYVFNKSKDFAEKV
+1776 SYTFNKSKDFVEKV
-1791 KKFTGVLTGKLKEI
+1791 KKFAGTLTGKLKEI
-1805 LNKMFDL
+1805 LNKMFDF

-1838 QKDSGITARS
+1838 QKDSGITVRS
-1848 IEGSTDSEIETPELG
+1848 VEGSTDNEIETPELG

-1875 GNDKIKDAIRTKS
+1875 NDKIKDAITTKS

-1902 GKNKGSN
+1902 GKNKGIN
-1909 TSSSK
+1909 TSSSR

-1925 SAAAEFVTKFSEEMT
+1925 SAAAEFVTKFSEEIT

-1982 MSSQIDQMV
+1982 ISSQIDQMV